1 MSSRMTSRSKVNAK
15 AELIFKELGTFL
27 KDHRVKVGMSQ
38 MEVSKALGY
47 TTSQF
52 LSNCERG
59 VSSLPLEKL
68 PILLKLYRLR
78 KKELIEFILRAQR
91 NYLER
96 ELESTG
102 VRRLSPRTQRSDRS
116 LTSRKAS

>member
-1 MSSRMTSRSKVNAK
+1 MNSRSKVNAK

-27 KDHRVKVGMSQ
+27 KDHRVKSGMSQ

-68 PILLKLYRLR
+68 PVLLKLYRLR
-78 KKELIEFILRAQR
+78 KKELIEFILRAQK

-96 ELESTG
+96 ELEGTV
-102 VRRLSPRTQRSDRS
+102 VRRVSPRAQRSERA
-116 LTSRKAS
+116 LASRKAS